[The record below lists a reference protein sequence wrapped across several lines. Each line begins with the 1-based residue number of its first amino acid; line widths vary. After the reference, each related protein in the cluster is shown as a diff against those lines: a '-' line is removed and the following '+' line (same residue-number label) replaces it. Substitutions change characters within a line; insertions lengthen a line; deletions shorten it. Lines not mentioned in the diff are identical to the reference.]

1 MSEFAFSK
9 LFSSITKSTVWC
21 EPHTTLRVWITMLAD
36 CDFHGRVYAS
46 IPGLANLARV
56 TVEECE
62 SALETFL
69 APDQYSRTPD
79 NEGRRI
85 EVIEGGWRLLNYE
98 LYREKRDPEARKVQ
112 NREAQRRCRARQH
125 VSAEMLTNGDQTQKS
140 AQYRKQKTE
149 AEQNRS
155 QEQGRSRGSRLP
167 KEWTLPAEWKVW
179 AITVRPDLDADAE
192 AAKFAD
198 YYHAKAGK
206 DASKV
211 DWQATWRNWIRNAR
225 QKPGITARGVRES
238 LSEQSA
244 RINREHDL
252 QEGQRHERATA
263 LLR

>member
-1 MSEFAFSK
+1 MSEFSFSK

-62 SALETFL
+62 LALETFL

-98 LYREKRDPEARKVQ
+98 LYREKRDPEARKLQ

-125 VSAEMLTNGDQTQKS
+125 VSAEMLTNGDQTQTS
-140 AQYRKQKTE
+140 AQDRRQKTE
-149 AEQNRS
+149 KEKSESKS
-155 QEQGRSRGSRLP
+155 QEQVRSRGSRLP
-167 KEWTLPAEWKVW
+167 NDWMLPPEWRVW
-179 AITVRPDLDADAE
+179 AQQERPDLNVDRE
-192 AAKFAD
+192 AASFAD
-198 YYHAKAGK
+198 HWHAKAGADGVK
-206 DASKV
+206 L
-211 DWQATWRNWIRNAR
+211 DWEATWRNWIRRAFMHAGPGAR
-225 QKPGITARGVRES
+225 PPRES

-244 RINREHDL
+244 RLNREYDQ
-252 QEGQRHERATA
+252 QEVCHAVGR
-263 LLR
+263 

>member
-1 MSEFAFSK
+1 MSEFSFSK

-56 TVEECE
+56 TVEECQL
-62 SALETFL
+62 ALETFL

-98 LYREKRDPEARKVQ
+98 LYREKRDPEARKLQ

-140 AQYRKQKTE
+140 AQDRRQKTE
-149 AEQNRS
+149 KEKSESKEQA
-155 QEQGRSRGSRLP
+155 RSRGSRLP
-167 KEWTLPAEWKVW
+167 TDWTLPPEWWVW
-179 AITVRPDLDADAE
+179 AQQERPDLNVDRE
-192 AAKFAD
+192 AASFAD
-198 YYHAKAGK
+198 HWHAKAGADGVK
-206 DASKV
+206 L
-211 DWQATWRNWIRNAR
+211 DWEATWRNWIRRAFMHAGPGAR
-225 QKPGITARGVRES
+225 PPRES

-244 RINREHDL
+244 RLNREYDQ
-252 QEGQRHERATA
+252 QEVRHAVGR
-263 LLR
+263 

>member
-1 MSEFAFSK
+1 MSEFSFSK

-98 LYREKRDPEARKVQ
+98 LYREKRDPEARKLQ

-140 AQYRKQKTE
+140 AQDRRQKTE
-149 AEQNRS
+149 KEKSESKEQV
-155 QEQGRSRGSRLP
+155 RSRGSRLP
-167 KEWTLPAEWKVW
+167 NGWTLPLEWRIW
-179 AITVRPDLDADAE
+179 AQQERPDLNVDRE
-192 AAKFAD
+192 AASFAD
-198 YYHAKAGK
+198 HWHGKAGAGGVK
-206 DASKV
+206 L
-211 DWQATWRNWIRNAR
+211 DWEATWRNWIRRAFKPAGPGAR
-225 QKPGITARGVRES
+225 APRES

-244 RINREHDL
+244 RLNRQYDQ
-252 QEGQRHERATA
+252 QEVCHAVGR
-263 LLR
+263 